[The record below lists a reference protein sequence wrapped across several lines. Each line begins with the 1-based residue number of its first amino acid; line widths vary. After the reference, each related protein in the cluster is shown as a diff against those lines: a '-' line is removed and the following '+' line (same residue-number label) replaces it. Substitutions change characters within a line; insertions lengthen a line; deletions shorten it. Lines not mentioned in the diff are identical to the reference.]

1 MNGKNH
7 IRMFFLT
14 ILLCLTVTGCGVSV
28 SRDTSSGAVTSAAAA
43 AATVSPTGAPTGT
56 VSPTAVPTET
66 AVSSAENI
74 QGAESF
80 STDDIPAYSGAPYV
94 EIHQNVP
101 FFTDADLTET
111 PFENYSDLDSL
122 GRCGVAY
129 ANICVDLMPTEERGS
144 ISSIHPSGWHSVQ
157 YDFVDGN
164 SLYNRCHLIGWQLAG
179 ENANEKNLI
188 TGTRYLNTQGML
200 PFENMVA
207 DYVKEENAHVLYR
220 VTPIFA
226 GDNLVANGVLMEAE
240 SVEDKGEGILFCVY
254 CYNVQPGVEIDY
266 RTGDS
271 RAAEDSDPAAS
282 EAEKTTY
289 VLNTKSKKFHF
300 PSCPSVETIAA
311 ENRKDVTESRDE
323 LISEGYAPCGRCK
336 P

>member
-1 MNGKNH
+1 MHISKHQRAVRHSQARNH
-7 IRMFFLT
+7 LLIGFIL
-14 ILLCLTVTGCGVSV
+14 LLCLAVTGCSVSV
-28 SRDTSSGAVTSAAAA
+28 STDTSSAAPARTFSSSAAD
-43 AATVSPTGAPTGT
+43 TQ
-56 VSPTAVPTET
+56 ET
-66 AVSSAENI
+66 ADSISGISPDA
-74 QGAESF
+74 
-80 STDDIPAYSGAPYV
+80 IPAYSGEPYV
-94 EIHQNVP
+94 EVNHNVP
-101 FFTDADLTET
+101 FFTDDDLTTT
-111 PFENYSDLDSL
+111 PFEIYSALDSL

-129 ANICVDLMPTEERGS
+129 ANICVGLMPGEERGS

-157 YDFVDGN
+157 YDFVDGK

-207 DYVKEENAHVLYR
+207 DYVKEEDAHVLYR
-220 VTPIFA
+220 VTPVFA
-226 GDNLVANGVLMEAE
+226 GDNLVADGVLMEAE

-271 RAAEDSDPAAS
+271 RLADTSGIADSG
-282 EAEKTTY
+282 EENTTY
-289 VLNTKSKKFHF
+289 VLNTKTKKFHN
-300 PSCPSVETIAA
+300 PSCPSVETIAE
-311 ENRKDVTESRDE
+311 ENKQEVSKSRDE
-323 LISEGYAPCGRCK
+323 LIAEGYAPCGRCK